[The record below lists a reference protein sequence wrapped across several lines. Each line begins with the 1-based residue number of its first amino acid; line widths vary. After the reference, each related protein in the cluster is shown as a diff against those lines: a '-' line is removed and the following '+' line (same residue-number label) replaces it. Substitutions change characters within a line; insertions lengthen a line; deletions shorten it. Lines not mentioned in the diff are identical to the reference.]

1 MNKILPVIFYTF
13 FLWLP
18 ARLSAAGNQYTLR
31 SKDITAEISKTGT
44 ITGITINKTAVH
56 KAVTA
61 YTEIESFTSKR
72 DIAILLPNKQS
83 IRFEHELYSDSLQQS
98 CKLSETFSATATSIR
113 WNLEITGN
121 GSSWS
126 YAIRTVVKYPVN
138 NETRFWTSWGEP
150 QFDSANCDPQL
161 VTSLSPY
168 KNNSAKGWLDP
179 LVPLPFSKHTLYYGA
194 PPFDYQDVKAGF
206 IPFQGNLFA
215 IPFASV
221 LEKPDVGFSVFLSP
235 EDNIINLLMKT
246 DYDGTIQFE
255 RLFNRVTNNKK
266 ITFSLD
272 LVAHK
277 SDWRS
282 VLNWFAGQYPGYVN
296 PKNPAAS
303 VLGGTAAYSNF
314 FDNFDAGKMKRM
326 AFTVNWQASF
336 DFPYMGMFL
345 PPLKREDQWTRLGGG
360 SISIKQMDDYA
371 KRIRQQG
378 FYVLNYFNV
387 TEFGTGFK
395 YPAPPLQIADSNNL
409 WKDCSNYLMK
419 NFPDALLNVANNVS
433 ITSKLDSKT
442 VHGGPY
448 YSWKDAVAVDCGDSA
463 YQQFLIKQASRH
475 IREIP
480 NSFGICIDRLDWL
493 RFFNDKADD
502 HITWFDNKPVRS
514 LVTSW
519 KDLMGR
525 LGPLMHHAGKFIL
538 VNNHYKR
545 IDLLKHADGILDE
558 FTHATSPLNTTAFL
572 TINKPALGWTPGKEV
587 IEADGGDNFFQKYL
601 YMGVFPMCP
610 FPGNDHALLPDS
622 AVDKLYLDYGPLMN
636 QLKEKSWVLKT
647 GVIYVKDNKA
657 KVNLFKTKKGYSIP
671 LVYSNENTVT
681 VVLNDAE
688 FLKNNFKYRVYL
700 PGSPDAVAVKFRR
713 NHSNIEVIV
722 PMIRGAAMLTVSR

>member
-126 YAIRTVVKYPVN
+126 SAIRTVVKYPVN